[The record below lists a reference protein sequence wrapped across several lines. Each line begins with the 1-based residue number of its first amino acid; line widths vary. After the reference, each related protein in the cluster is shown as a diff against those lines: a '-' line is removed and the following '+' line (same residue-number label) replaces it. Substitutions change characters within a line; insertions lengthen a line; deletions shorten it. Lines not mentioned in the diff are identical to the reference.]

1 MVFPGVNRA
10 HDQPQQTTEW
20 ENRPV
25 ANPKDNFIT
34 TIWDDWWAIIL
45 VEIYHGNEGKSLVF
59 GAVSQWIL
67 YSTTPIRQQIR
78 ASKPWRILKL
88 NFPQRNKGNS
98 LWKRSYRHGFGM
110 GHFFQQILLSWLEY
124 IWMFYTYSLPASTR
138 HYVDSIIGDA
148 FICKHCK
155 LHVDIH
161 FTYEYTGP

>member
-1 MVFPGVNRA
+1 MRKSACG
-10 HDQPQQTTEW
+10 QPKGQLYNHNLGW
-20 ENRPV
+20 LMSHNSS
-25 ANPKDNFIT
+25 
-34 TIWDDWWAIIL
+34 
-45 VEIYHGNEGKSLVF
+45 GNLSWKWREKSCVWCCI
-59 GAVSQWIL
+59 SQWIL

-98 LWKRSYRHGFGM
+98 LWKRSYRRGFGM
-110 GHFFQQILLSWLEY
+110 GHFFQQILLFWLEY
-124 IWMFYTYSLPASTR
+124 VWMFYTYSLPASAR

-161 FTYEYTGP
+161 FTYEDTGP